1 MKKKDIVYI
10 LHIRDA
16 IYLILEYTKDLNIK
30 DFTSKRIIQDAVIR
44 RIAIIGEAVKNISM
58 NFREKY
64 SEIAWKK
71 IAGMRDKVIHG
82 YFNVDIDRVWTVI
95 IKDIPLLKR
104 EIEEII
110 NKEKEN
116 IKD

>member
-1 MKKKDIVYI
+1 M
-10 LHIRDA
+10 
-16 IYLILEYTKDLNIK
+16 K
-30 DFTSKRIIQDAVIR
+30 DFTSKRVIQDAVIR

-64 SEIAWKK
+64 SEIAWKR

-104 EIEEII
+104 EIEKII

-116 IKD
+116 KKN

>member
-1 MKKKDIVYI
+1 M
-10 LHIRDA
+10 
-16 IYLILEYTKDLNIK
+16 K
-30 DFTSKRIIQDAVIR
+30 DFNSKRVIQDAVIR

-64 SEIAWKK
+64 SEIAQKK

-95 IKDIPLLKR
+95 IKDIPVLKR

-116 IKD
+116 KKD

>member
-1 MKKKDIVYI
+1 
-10 LHIRDA
+10 
-16 IYLILEYTKDLNIK
+16 
-30 DFTSKRIIQDAVIR
+30 
-44 RIAIIGEAVKNISM
+44 M

-95 IKDIPLLKR
+95 IKDIPVLKR

-110 NKEKEN
+110 NKEEKN
-116 IKD
+116 KKD